1 MRQCGTIIAFELCTS
16 EKDNYLNTISK
27 DFTTFSMKHGVYL
40 RSMGNTIYVMPP
52 YCITSKELKKIY
64 FVILEFIEK
73 YVKEKEEA

>member
-1 MRQCGTIIAFELCTS
+1 MAFELCTP
-16 EKDNYLNTISK
+16 EKDNYLNAISK
-27 DFTTFSMKHGVYL
+27 DFTAFSMKHGIYL

-64 FVILEFIEK
+64 SVIVEFIKK